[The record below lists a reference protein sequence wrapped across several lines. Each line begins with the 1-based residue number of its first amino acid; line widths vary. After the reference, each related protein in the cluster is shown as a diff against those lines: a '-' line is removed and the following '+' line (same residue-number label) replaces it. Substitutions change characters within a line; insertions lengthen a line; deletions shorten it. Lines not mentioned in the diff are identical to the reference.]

1 MARRHIIKQV
11 NEGEIMDKC
20 PNCNKKL
27 EPEFVFCPFCG
38 HAVNSKSKKVNRKKR
53 TKKKT
58 VTDLN
63 PPMTEYDEDEQYYS
77 EGSEDCIADLVAEMF
92 PGEMLPKDTEDI
104 FPSHSLNDVTIED
117 IEKVYKCL
125 ARAILNQHVEISI
138 FSSSDDEDILM
149 VTLNKMLNTLS
160 DRERETLELRFGLRD
175 GRQRTLEEVGQYF
188 GVTRERIRQLESKAL
203 RKLRV
208 EEYLSQLRDY
218 VVD

>member
-1 MARRHIIKQV
+1 
-11 NEGEIMDKC
+11 MDKC

-38 HAVNSKSKKVNRKKR
+38 HAVNSKGKKVNRKKR

-58 VTDLN
+58 AVNLSS
-63 PPMTEYDEDEQYYS
+63 PMTEYDGDDQYNP
-77 EGSEDCIADLVAEMF
+77 DDNLLDDVIAELAAEMF
-92 PGEMLPKDTEDI
+92 PGEMFPKDTEDI
-104 FPSHSLNDVTIED
+104 SPSHSLNDVTIED

-149 VTLNKMLNTLS
+149 VTLNRMLNTLS

-175 GRQRTLEEVGQYF
+175 GRQRTLEEVGQHF